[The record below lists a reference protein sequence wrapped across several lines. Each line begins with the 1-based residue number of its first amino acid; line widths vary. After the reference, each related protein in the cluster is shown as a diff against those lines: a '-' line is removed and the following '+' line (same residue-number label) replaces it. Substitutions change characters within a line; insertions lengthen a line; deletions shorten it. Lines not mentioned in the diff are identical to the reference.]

1 MMSKKM
7 LILRGK
13 SGTYPDEDGNPRE
26 YKTGAL
32 HEQDA
37 KDFATKLL
45 HYDEGKVLDVS
56 GETGAESAQT
66 SQALIMLRDKGGN
79 EFTALYGFSGGGYNV
94 LHILSALKEDERKRF
109 EWIVVLGAPPTVLKD
124 GKFVY
129 SPTGSPQKPAFL
141 KSSFDGGNWD
151 LVYQDFTPSSF
162 KTPKKTDGHMFL
174 PEWLLAL
181 ELFTQRVLRK
191 HPSIVGGPG
200 PWLKPPDK
208 P

>member
-1 MMSKKM
+1 MPKKM

-13 SGTYPDEDGNPRE
+13 SGTYPAEDGIDRE

-56 GETGAESAQT
+56 GETGAHSAQT

-94 LHILSALKEDERKRF
+94 LHILSALKEEERKRF

-124 GKFVY
+124 GKYVY
-129 SPTGSPQKPAFL
+129 SSTGSPQKSAFL
-141 KSSFDGGNWD
+141 AKNFKGGSWT
-151 LVYQDFTPSSF
+151 LVYQAFIPSSF
-162 KTPKKTDGHMFL
+162 KPPNGADGHMFL
-174 PEWLLAL
+174 PKWLLSQPL
-181 ELFTQRVLRK
+181 
-191 HPSIVGGPG
+191 PSSKTSP
-200 PWLKPPDK
+200 
-208 P
+208 